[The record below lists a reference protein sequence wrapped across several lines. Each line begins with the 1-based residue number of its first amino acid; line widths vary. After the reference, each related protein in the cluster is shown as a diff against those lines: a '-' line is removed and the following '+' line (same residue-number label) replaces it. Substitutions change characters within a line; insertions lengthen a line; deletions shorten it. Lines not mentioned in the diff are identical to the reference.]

1 MSGRRQTARQT
12 VRDVTSVA
20 VSTPVSG
27 KHPRK
32 PRTEQRSRTSAVTTN
47 RVDKHVLAR
56 AREVCRPGER
66 LRIVSETC
74 VVTVYE
80 S

>member
-1 MSGRRQTARQT
+1 MSSRP

-20 VSTPVSG
+20 VSKPVSG
-27 KHPRK
+27 KHRRK
-32 PRTEQRSRTSAVTTN
+32 PRTEYRGRSSSVATVQ
-47 RVDKHVLAR
+47 VDKHVLAR